1 MEKKNR
7 TTLRELEQKFI
18 NQQIMYQEWFKNI
31 KEELKELRKFLQ
43 EDKANIDKLAGDK
56 LIEGKK

>member
-56 LIEGKK
+56 LK